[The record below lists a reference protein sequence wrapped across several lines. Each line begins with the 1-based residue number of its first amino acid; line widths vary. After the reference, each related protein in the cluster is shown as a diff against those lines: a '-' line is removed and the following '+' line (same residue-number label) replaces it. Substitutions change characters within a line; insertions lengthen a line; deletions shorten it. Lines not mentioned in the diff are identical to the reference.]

1 MLIGKFVATATALVA
16 LTTSLTALPVATN
29 AQGKITTT
37 EKYAVR
43 LPSNIDFSWAPDARK
58 ITVKVST
65 GCQSSSLRPASD
77 QTDIKFDRA
86 GRKISIKGGFIRL
99 VGPGDRGRVVVRDCR
114 GAKTRVVT
122 FNDVDYGDLEVIHQ
136 NKPLWT
142 VHLNGDAIERQAK
155 RGNARPAFSM
165 TKDRLNHLFKSP
177 NSHAKSVKGKVI
189 IKQTTNAA
197 GLAPTGKPGF
207 YDGFRKIRVA
217 PGLATSGQFIDVLM
231 PFLQGH
237 PDSIEGNQAMEL
249 KIWKHGAGYR
259 VDLIKTGYPD
269 DSITGEHYRGSV
281 IRTSNG
287 AWELLALAV
296 KDLCAR
302 GDAVGGTC
310 P

>member
-1 MLIGKFVATATALVA
+1 MFAGKLAAAALIA
-16 LTTSLTALPVATN
+16 LTTSLTALPVAAN
-29 AQGKITTT
+29 AQSKIATT
-37 EKYAVR
+37 EKYTVR
-43 LPSNIDFSWAPDARK
+43 LPSNIDFSWNPDARQIK
-58 ITVKVST
+58 VRVST

-77 QTDIKFDRA
+77 QTDINFDRA

-122 FNDVDYGDLEVIHQ
+122 FDEVDGGDLEVIHQ
-136 NKPLWT
+136 DKPLWS
-142 VHLNGDAIERQAK
+142 VHLSRDAIERQAK
-155 RGNARPAFSM
+155 RGKFRPAFSF
-165 TKDRLNHLFKSP
+165 TKDRLNRLFKSP
-177 NSHAKSVKGKVI
+177 NGHAQSVKGKVV

-197 GLAPTGKPGF
+197 GLTPTGMPGF

-217 PGLATSGQFIDVLM
+217 PGLATSGQFIDVLI

-249 KIWKHGAGYR
+249 RIWKQDAGYR

-269 DSITGEHYRGSV
+269 DSVSGEHYRGSV

-302 GDAVGGTC
+302 GDAVGGMC